1 MLIDPSNIIYLNVEA
16 IFKALQIKCIPKLN
30 NLVGF
35 IENEKN
41 LYTVN
46 FEKKQITIG
55 RKNID
60 ISNGILED
68 LGQKYI
74 KNSLLSEAFGLNF
87 IFNPRSLTA
96 KLEASFET
104 PFIKEQKRKKKRE
117 NILKLQ
123 GKSIVVDTV
132 IARDYHL
139 LKLGTLDWALSSLQS
154 NSEPIN
160 SQIRIGL
167 GTELLFGEANFF
179 INYNLKNKFD
189 FTNIQANWRLIN
201 NDHKFIKQAYIGQ
214 VRGPENFGGTNSEVI
229 GVSVN
234 NTPNTVRKAS
244 GFYTITNTTEPNW
257 NVELYLN
264 DALINYTQA
273 DAAGLYVFKVPI
285 VYGITTLTLKYYG
298 PLGEVITE
306 QRTVNNPYTVVPV
319 KKLEY
324 SLTTGI
330 VQDSLNSRFGK
341 TTFNYGVTRFLTVT
355 GGLQYLSSN
364 TAQPIT
370 TFASVSFQPFSAM
383 LLNVD
388 YTYEQVINAEIDYYV
403 TKNAF
408 LNIDYTQFLEGK
420 LPRISNQLREFKV
433 NLSTP
438 LKNNFFSGFTSISFR
453 QDSYEAFNYNQFNI
467 MLSSRVNKISINSKT
482 FINWTSKTSPQ
493 IISNLAL
500 SYRFLNG
507 LAFQT
512 IPAYDFTEN
521 SLTTIS
527 INLQKKISKINLNCS
542 FQRDFQSKSSSI
554 NLSAIY
560 ALPFSNVGF
569 SSSYRRNNLS
579 FSENAQG
586 SIAFGTGDAPIKLEN
601 NSAIGKGGLLLYPF
615 LDLNAN
621 GKFDSGEKKV
631 FLSYVKVLGAKAV
644 ISKKD
649 SIVRVFDLN
658 AFTNYNIEFSDTDLN
673 NIAWR
678 FKHKTYKILVDPN
691 QYKRVF
697 IPVIPVGEIVGMV
710 YLRKGENLQGQERI
724 NMQIIDEKGNK
735 IAETL
740 SEFDGYFSYLGLKP
754 GKYTVRIDPEQLKKL
769 NYKALPKVHQIRIKV
784 SEYGDII
791 DGIDFTLSAKK
802 TKPLKE

>member
-1 MLIDPSNIIYLNVEA
+1 MLIDPSNIIYLNIEA

-46 FEKKQITIG
+46 YEKKQITIG
-55 RKNID
+55 RKIID
-60 ISNGILED
+60 ISNGIVEV
-68 LGQKYI
+68 LGEKYI

-87 IFNPRSLTA
+87 IFNPRSLSA

-104 PFIKEQKRKKKRE
+104 PFIKEQKRNKKRE
-117 NILKLQ
+117 NLLKLQ
-123 GKSIVVDTV
+123 GKSIVADTV
-132 IARDYHL
+132 ITRDYHL
-139 LKLGTLDWALSSLQS
+139 LKLGTLDWALSFLQS
-154 NSEPIN
+154 KSEPIN

-189 FTNIQANWRLIN
+189 FTDIQANWRLIN

-467 MLSSRVNKISINSKT
+467 MLVK
-482 FINWTSKTSPQ
+482 P
-493 IISNLAL
+493 
-500 SYRFLNG
+500 
-507 LAFQT
+507 
-512 IPAYDFTEN
+512 
-521 SLTTIS
+521 
-527 INLQKKISKINLNCS
+527 
-542 FQRDFQSKSSSI
+542 
-554 NLSAIY
+554 
-560 ALPFSNVGF
+560 
-569 SSSYRRNNLS
+569 
-579 FSENAQG
+579 
-586 SIAFGTGDAPIKLEN
+586 
-601 NSAIGKGGLLLYPF
+601 
-615 LDLNAN
+615 
-621 GKFDSGEKKV
+621 EKKLFFKGV
-631 FLSYVKVLGAKAV
+631 ERLT
-644 ISKKD
+644 
-649 SIVRVFDLN
+649 LN
-658 AFTNYNIEFSDTDLN
+658 SRN
-673 NIAWR
+673 
-678 FKHKTYKILVDPN
+678 
-691 QYKRVF
+691 
-697 IPVIPVGEIVGMV
+697 
-710 YLRKGENLQGQERI
+710 
-724 NMQIIDEKGNK
+724 
-735 IAETL
+735 
-740 SEFDGYFSYLGLKP
+740 
-754 GKYTVRIDPEQLKKL
+754 
-769 NYKALPKVHQIRIKV
+769 
-784 SEYGDII
+784 
-791 DGIDFTLSAKK
+791 
-802 TKPLKE
+802 